1 MPNTLKTLAT
11 VLVSFLM
18 LASVPACGVDEP
30 ESVQA
35 GLSGPSS
42 GKFDEK
48 RSEDDLDAQD
58 AASSTPRRP
67 RFEEDAPV
75 NEQIAIETEAE
86 LVDSDIDL
94 GGVDLSEVL
103 ESLKTRQIR

>member
-1 MPNTLKTLAT
+1 MPNKLKTLAT
-11 VLVSFLM
+11 VLVSFLV

-35 GLSGPSS
+35 GLSGPSG
-42 GKFDEK
+42 GKFDDQ
-48 RSEDDLDAQD
+48 RSDADLEAQD
-58 AASSTPRRP
+58 AESSTTRPHRRY
-67 RFEEDAPV
+67 EEDAPV
-75 NEQIAIETEAE
+75 NEQIAIETDADI
-86 LVDSDIDL
+86 VDIDL